1 MPVATAFCME
11 PELVDGP
18 EFAAPGPDI
27 FRDILKYCD
36 QVLISDVC
44 MTSDFLESSNKLEIT
59 TTSSAVPGTA
69 QLGACCTLLQ
79 SVSAT
84 RPQSSAA

>member
-44 MTSDFLESSNKLEIT
+44 LTSEFLESSNKLEIT